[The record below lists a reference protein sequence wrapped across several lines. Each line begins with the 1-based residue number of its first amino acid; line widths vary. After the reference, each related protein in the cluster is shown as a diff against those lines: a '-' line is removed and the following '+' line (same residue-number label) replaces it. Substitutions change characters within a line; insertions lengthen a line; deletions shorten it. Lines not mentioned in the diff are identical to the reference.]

1 MKRKEWYGI
10 SVSQESEMIILWESS
25 KEPVKA
31 LIGDNLVLSTS
42 RGLVN
47 FPFQRVFKVTS
58 KKSHDIM
65 MDYVKKMKQK
75 VNEWKDY
82 SIQTH

>member
-10 SVSQESEMIILWESS
+10 SVSQESKMIILWESS

-31 LIGDNLVLSTS
+31 LIGSDLVLSTS
-42 RGLVN
+42 KGLVK

>member
-42 RGLVN
+42 RGLVS

-58 KKSHDIM
+58 KKSYDIM
-65 MDYVKKMKQK
+65 MDYVKRMKK
-75 VNEWKDY
+75 NVPEWKDY
-82 SIQTH
+82 CVQKH